1 MILAG
6 LAIVLLGISVFVF
19 RSGGRH
25 YLANPLVAFFGIWA
39 GVLLLGRL
47 AHFNIELTSAG
58 LRLTGVAFL
67 ALALGGIAGVWLWS
81 RRAFT
86 PVNAQLGVRPIMFV
100 ALASLPLFAICVAWK
115 FGLAWSVVGMPF
127 AHVQEIRTSGLAG
140 ELATPLVIRG
150 MVVFGY
156 LAALNL
162 GVLWAVR
169 PSRVVLALSLTLGAL
184 LFLNDLSIGARGS
197 LFNGGLL
204 MASAEVVAGA
214 GRSRGVWRV
223 AHAIGIAVVAT
234 LAAST
239 IFWLRSSN
247 VEEAPSLE
255 VVARSAATYATGAV
269 PASGWFLDNPWPTQV
284 PGHWSFAGFWQLA
297 DAFSAKL
304 DLPTQTFWAPG
315 GFNTGTFITYF
326 YSDFGIPGVIILS
339 ALTGLA
345 AGYLF
350 IGAARTRRLGM
361 VELAA
366 LALFTLAFTPRGFI
380 WSGMVFWPLTVVVIA
395 QPFLL
400 RLASRIRLSRR
411 PALAPQ
417 PAISGGSDTD
427 CQP

>member
-115 FGLAWSVVGMPF
+115 FGLAWSVVGMPYE
-127 AHVQEIRTSGLAG
+127 HVQEIRASGLAG

-204 MASAEVVAGA
+204 MASAEIVA
-214 GRSRGVWRV
+214 
-223 AHAIGIAVVAT
+223 
-234 LAAST
+234 
-239 IFWLRSSN
+239 
-247 VEEAPSLE
+247 
-255 VVARSAATYATGAV
+255 
-269 PASGWFLDNPWPTQV
+269 
-284 PGHWSFAGFWQLA
+284 
-297 DAFSAKL
+297 
-304 DLPTQTFWAPG
+304 
-315 GFNTGTFITYF
+315 
-326 YSDFGIPGVIILS
+326 
-339 ALTGLA
+339 
-345 AGYLF
+345 
-350 IGAARTRRLGM
+350 
-361 VELAA
+361 
-366 LALFTLAFTPRGFI
+366 
-380 WSGMVFWPLTVVVIA
+380 
-395 QPFLL
+395 
-400 RLASRIRLSRR
+400 
-411 PALAPQ
+411 
-417 PAISGGSDTD
+417 
-427 CQP
+427 